1 MRTLTVVLSAAVLL
15 LAGCGRDTP
24 AIPGFEVLAPGDREP
39 MPALAGSTLDGQ
51 QVDWADLTGSVVV
64 VNNWASWCAPCRDEM
79 PHLVALAESEPSIRV
94 LGLNVRDEPAAA
106 RAFAAELGVDFP
118 SIVDADGSLLRSVP
132 GVPPAALPSTLVLDA
147 QGRIAARII
156 GPASAEQLRQSVDAA
171 SN

>member
-1 MRTLTVVLSAAVLL
+1 
-15 LAGCGRDTP
+15 
-24 AIPGFEVLAPGDREP
+24 
-39 MPALAGSTLDGQ
+39 
-51 QVDWADLTGSVVV
+51 
-64 VNNWASWCAPCRDEM
+64 M

-94 LGLNVRDEPAAA
+94 VGLNVRDEPASA
-106 RAFAAELGVDFP
+106 RAFAAEFGVDFP

-132 GVPPAALPSTLVLDA
+132 GVPPAALPSTLVLDE